1 METYLFG
8 KYLAE
13 KPIQVTKTFLNFL
26 YDLEFKTF
34 LFSIRW
40 TLILFEL
47 DSF

>member
-34 LFSIRW
+34 LFFHS
-40 TLILFEL
+40 LDL
-47 DSF
+47 DSL